1 MLEDRDYMRQPA
13 EDDGPGW
20 GRLLKAHN
28 WSWTGVVMAVN
39 ILVFVLECALS
50 PKPVLPAV
58 YNFNI
63 LFAYLGQW
71 VTPNVDFFNDN
82 FALSLAGLKHG
93 YVWQLLTYQFMH
105 AGLLHIFFNLW
116 IIFVFGRIIEDV
128 VGGRNF
134 LLITLAS
141 GVLGGLFQ
149 VGTAAVWP
157 QFDGP
162 VVGASAG
169 AFGLVAA
176 FATLFPERVLT
187 MLIYFVIPLR
197 MRAKTLLVVSA
208 GIAVGGM
215 LFPALFD
222 RLMGG
227 HVANAAHLG
236 GMVMGVFYVRKIIL
250 GRWLRS
256 QGLAYRPQPGYPPAP
271 VAQPAPPKFWRAK
284 AVTPTAELSADE
296 LLKTQV
302 DPILDKISA
311 HGLQSLT
318 AREREIL
325 EMASGKLAKR

>member
-1 MLEDRDYMRQPA
+1 MRQPA
-13 EDDGPGW
+13 YDDGPGF
-20 GRLLKAHN
+20 GRLLKMHN
-28 WSWTGVVMAVN
+28 WSWTVMLLVVN
-39 ILVFVLECALS
+39 VFVFVVECALS
-50 PKPVLPAV
+50 SHPLAHSPDNA
-58 YNFNI
+58 
-63 LFAYLGQW
+63 
-71 VTPNVDFFNDN
+71 FFNN
-82 FALSLAGLKHG
+82 YMALSLDGLKHG
-93 YVWQLLTYQFMH
+93 YIWQLLTYQFMH
-105 AGLLHIFFNLW
+105 AGLLHIFFNGW
-116 IIFVFGRIIEDV
+116 VIYVFGRIIEDV
-128 VGGRNF
+128 LGGRNF
-134 LLITLAS
+134 LLIMLSS
-141 GVLGGLFQ
+141 GVVGGLFQ
-149 VGTAAVWP
+149 VALAALFP
-157 QFDGP
+157 QFDEP

-187 MLIYFVIPLR
+187 MLVYFVIPLR

-222 RLMGG
+222 RLMSG

-236 GMVMGVFYVRKIIL
+236 GMVMGVVYVRKVIL
-250 GRWLRS
+250 GRWLQS
-256 QGLAYRPQPGYPPAP
+256 QGLAYRHQPGYPAAP
-271 VAQPAPPKFWRAK
+271 VAQPAPPKFWRSK
-284 AVTPTAELSADE
+284 AVVPAAELTADE

>member
-13 EDDGPGW
+13 YDDGPGW
-20 GRLLKAHN
+20 GRLLKTHN
-28 WSWTGVVMAVN
+28 WSWTVVLLAVN
-39 ILVFVLECALS
+39 ILVYVVECALS
-50 PKPVLPAV
+50 PKPVLPQV
-58 YNFNI
+58 YNLNI
-63 LFAYLGQW
+63 LFSYLGQW
-71 VTPNVDFFNDN
+71 LTPNVPFFNDN
-82 FALSLAGLKHG
+82 LALSLDGLKHG
-93 YVWQLLTYQFMH
+93 CVWQLLTYQFMH

-116 IIFVFGRIIEDV
+116 VIYVFGRILEDV
-128 VGGRNF
+128 LGGRNF

-149 VGTAAVWP
+149 VGAAAVWS

-187 MLIYFVIPLR
+187 MLIYFIIPLR

-215 LFPALFD
+215 LFPAVFD

-236 GMVMGVFYVRKIIL
+236 GMVMGVVYVRKIIL
-250 GRWLRS
+250 GRWFRS
-256 QGLAYRPQPGYPPAP
+256 QGLAHRPEPAFRANP
-271 VAQPAPPKFWRAK
+271 IEESAPPKFWRAK
-284 AVTPTAELSADE
+284 AVSPAAELSADE

-325 EMASGKLAKR
+325 ELASGKLAKR